1 MDTQNVDWNEIE
13 SLVSNLAKKKK
24 IQKLPRMFSSITTI
38 SRGGL
43 IPSGLIADKLDIKG
57 SC

>member
-1 MDTQNVDWNEIE
+1 MDTQNVDWNKIE
-13 SLVSNLAKKKK
+13 SLVSNLAKKK